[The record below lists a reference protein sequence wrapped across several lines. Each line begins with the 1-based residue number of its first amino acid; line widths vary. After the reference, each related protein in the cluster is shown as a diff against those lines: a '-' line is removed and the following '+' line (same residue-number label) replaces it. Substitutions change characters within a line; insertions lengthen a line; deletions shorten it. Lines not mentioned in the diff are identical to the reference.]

1 LRVAYVDSSCLIAI
15 AFEEAGSREL
25 MARLSRFDG
34 LFSSA
39 LTEAEFR
46 SALRRERRTAVVGNL
61 LSWLAWVYP
70 RRRLTAEMEQI
81 LEIGHSRG
89 ADLWHLSCAL
99 FLRPSLPDLRFLTL
113 DGRQDEIARALNFP
127 GL

>member
-1 LRVAYVDSSCLIAI
+1 MRIAYIDSSCLIAV
-15 AFEEAGSREL
+15 AFEEPGSREL
-25 MARLSRFDG
+25 MLRLSRFDG

-46 SALRRERRTAVVGNL
+46 SALRRERRLGVVGNL
-61 LSWLAWVYP
+61 LSWLTWVYP
-70 RRRLTAEMEQI
+70 RRRLTPEIEQI
-81 LEIGHSRG
+81 LEIDSPRG

-99 FLRPSLPDLRFLTL
+99 FLRPKIRDLGFLTL
-113 DGRQDEIARALNFP
+113 DDRQDQIARALNFP